1 MRRPTPGGVG
11 VTLTGAPRL
20 NGLEAQGTEVGHMK
34 GIGKAP
40 ERTIGLDVGDRRSH
54 LCIVDVSGEVVEE
67 ARLRTTPPALSG
79 RFAGEEPTRVVL
91 EVGPHSPWISRLI
104 ARLGHEVIV
113 ANPRK
118 LRLIYDSDRKSDR
131 ADAEYLARVGRL
143 DPELLAPIVHRSE
156 EVQADLAVIRSRS
169 ALVKTRAALINHA
182 RSTVK
187 AMGGRLPKCST
198 DSFHQKVEE
207 DVPEELMPAL
217 LPVID
222 AVTELTS
229 QIQEME
235 RWIEEL
241 AETEYPETVLLT
253 QVSGVG
259 TLTALCYMLTLETPE
274 RFRKSR
280 SVGPYLGL
288 VRRRHE
294 SGDSSPELGIT
305 KAGDV
310 LLRTLLVQSAHYI
323 LGPFGPDTD
332 LRRWGKK
339 LEDRGGSGAK
349 QRAAVAVARKLAVL
363 LHRLWITG
371 EVYEPLR
378 NAESQTPP
386 APQTEEEALAA

>member
-1 MRRPTPGGVG
+1 MEGRR
-11 VTLTGAPRL
+11 
-20 NGLEAQGTEVGHMK
+20 N
-34 GIGKAP
+34 AP

-54 LCIVDVSGEVVEE
+54 LCIVDEAGEVVEE
-67 ARLRTTPPALSG
+67 TRLRTTTMALG
-79 RFAGEEPTRVVL
+79 QRFAGEEPTRVVL
-91 EVGPHSPWISRLI
+91 EVGPHSPWISRLM
-104 ARLGHEVIV
+104 ARAGHEVIV

-118 LRLIYDSDRKSDR
+118 LRLIYENDRKSDR

-143 DPELLAPIVHRSE
+143 DPELLAPVVHRSE

-169 ALVKTRAALINHA
+169 ALVESRTALINHA

-198 DSFHQKVEE
+198 QSFHRKVEDE
-207 DVPEELMPAL
+207 VPEDLMPAL

-222 AVTELTS
+222 AIAELTS
-229 QIQEME
+229 QIQDME

-241 AETEYPETVLLT
+241 AETVYPETELLT

-259 TLTALCYMLTLETPE
+259 TLTALCYMLTLETPD
-274 RFRKSR
+274 RFPKSR

-288 VRRRHE
+288 VPRRHD
-294 SGDSSPELGIT
+294 SGDSSPELRTT
-305 KAGDV
+305 KAGDT

-332 LRRWGKK
+332 LRRWGQR
-339 LEDRGGSGAK
+339 LEDRGGPGAK
-349 QRAAVAVARKLAVL
+349 KRATVAVARKLAVL
-363 LHRLWITG
+363 LHRLWVTG

-378 NAESQTPP
+378 NSGPSEGSAHD
-386 APQTEEEALAA
+386 TEAAMAA